1 MISFA
6 ACAALSLSMT
16 SAESQPQLA
25 PSVRNLISETADV
38 LERIGSTPTHRN
50 GASALCGRNLRQLM
64 HRSWSALSTHSQPRS
79 SGNSGEVCLS
89 FDSQMES
96 TGETFSQS
104 ECSLP
109 IFLTEPLNFSVMSN
123 DQIIDAVTHFDTSW
137 NELPQ
142 IPLNDMTCWEWF
154 DFHEVG

>member
-1 MISFA
+1 
-6 ACAALSLSMT
+6 
-16 SAESQPQLA
+16 
-25 PSVRNLISETADV
+25 
-38 LERIGSTPTHRN
+38 
-50 GASALCGRNLRQLM
+50 
-64 HRSWSALSTHSQPRS
+64 
-79 SGNSGEVCLS
+79 
-89 FDSQMES
+89 MES